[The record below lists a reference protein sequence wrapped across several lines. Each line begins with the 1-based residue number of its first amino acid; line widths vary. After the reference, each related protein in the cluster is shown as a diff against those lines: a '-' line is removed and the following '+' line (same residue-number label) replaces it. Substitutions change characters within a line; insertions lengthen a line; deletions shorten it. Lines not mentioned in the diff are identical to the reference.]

1 MGDSYGTS
9 AYMLFYE
16 RRKKKDLVIIVPE
29 DKVEDQ
35 RSKGVNVLFNEE
47 KKEHFKM
54 EGYRTASVGETANE
68 IYKKVFEDNM
78 KFTFESDIYSAEF
91 FDFIL
96 SILNSVAQTE
106 VDDMTKINGLKIGSK
121 VGFEILARMFT
132 NPGIDRVSSV
142 LINILKSRP
151 EITKPFMASLL
162 ENSASSAIWE
172 VLLDCSDK
180 NAQKVLGRVIN
191 YALCQLKL

>member
-1 MGDSYGTS
+1 
-9 AYMLFYE
+9 
-16 RRKKKDLVIIVPE
+16 
-29 DKVEDQ
+29 
-35 RSKGVNVLFNEE
+35 
-47 KKEHFKM
+47 
-54 EGYRTASVGETANE
+54 
-68 IYKKVFEDNM
+68 
-78 KFTFESDIYSAEF
+78 
-91 FDFIL
+91 
-96 SILNSVAQTE
+96 
-106 VDDMTKINGLKIGSK
+106 MTKINGLKIGSK
-121 VGFEILARMFT
+121 VGFEILALMFT